1 MGANAL
7 NILVID
13 DQKHDFRL
21 VARALTRSNKTCK
34 VSWARRGEEALGQ
47 LQRKMFD
54 VAVLDYNLPG
64 MDGLETL
71 QKIRTFSQELPTIFI
86 TGSGDEQTAVRALKL
101 GANDYLVKDSTGNY
115 LDYLPT
121 IVHSTYRQLQEKR
134 LRQKVSDA
142 LKERDERLRATIASM
157 DDLVFVID
165 KNGDFMSYYQPP
177 GKNPLSATPEFFL
190 GQSYHQIL
198 PSHVSALIDVAME
211 DAGLSNE
218 PQHFEYSLESI
229 RKTFW
234 FSAKL
239 TLRKDRQNRFNG
251 ATIVVRDITEIKQ
264 AAELLRSYNAEL
276 EIRVQER
283 TRELTQANERLK
295 ELDILKTK
303 LIDDL
308 THELRTPITNFK
320 LYLDLMH
327 RNKQSDKFEQYHEVL
342 VAHTNRLEQLIE
354 DIVKYSQIPYGK
366 EAFSTVHINR
376 IAAQVIAWHQPQTQM
391 AGVQLMLETCA
402 ENAVCW
408 GNEQQLIT
416 MITNLVKNGV
426 NYTPKGSV
434 LVRISMD
441 DQNIILEVKDT
452 GIGIAEEEM
461 DLIFDRFY
469 RGKKVGQLTIPGSG
483 IGLALTKE
491 IVLQHKGTIRV
502 ESKVSEGTTFYVTLP
517 RADVAS
523 TKDLQANQ
531 QDASRSTEPKT
542 NNSFI
547 LLNGDAKYKQNGEH

>member
-13 DQKHDFRL
+13 DQKHDYRL
-21 VARALTRSNKTCK
+21 VARALTKSNKTCK
-34 VSWARRGEEALGQ
+34 ISWAKRGEDALGQ
-47 LQRKMFD
+47 LRAKSFD

-71 QKIRTFSQELPTIFI
+71 QRIRAMSEELPTIFI
-86 TGSGDEQTAVRALKL
+86 TGSGNEQTAVRALKL
-101 GANDYLVKDSTGNY
+101 GANEYLVKDSTGTY
-115 LDYLPT
+115 LDYLPI
-121 IVHSTYRQLQEKR
+121 IVQSTYRQLQEKR

-198 PSHVSALIDVAME
+198 PPHVSKLIDDAME
-211 DAGLSNE
+211 GAWNSNE
-218 PQHFEYSLESI
+218 PQLFEYPLESI
-229 RKTFW
+229 RATYW

-239 TLRKDRQNRFNG
+239 TLRKDRKNQFNG

-264 AAELLRSYNAEL
+264 AAELLRSYNSEL
-276 EIRVQER
+276 ERRVRER
-283 TRELTQANERLK
+283 TQELTKANERLQ
-295 ELDILKTK
+295 ELDRLKTK

-320 LYLDLMH
+320 LYLDLMN
-327 RNKQSDKFEQYHEVL
+327 RNKDKSKFEQYHEVL
-342 VAHTNRLEQLIE
+342 VAHTSRLEQLIE
-354 DIVKYSQIPYGK
+354 DIVKYSQIPSEK
-366 EAFSTVHINR
+366 AAFSTVHIDR
-376 IAAQVIAWHQPQTQM
+376 LAAQVVGWHQPQTHL
-391 AGVQLMLETCA
+391 AGIQLTLETA
-402 ENAVCW
+402 ADNAICW

-416 MITNLVKNGV
+416 LLTNLVKNAV
-426 NYTPKGSV
+426 NYTPQGNV
-434 LVRISMD
+434 TVRTSND
-441 DQNIILEVKDT
+441 DQNIFIDVSDT
-452 GIGIAEEEM
+452 GIGIAQEEL

-491 IVLQHKGTIRV
+491 IVLQHQGQIWV
-502 ESKVSEGTTFYVTLP
+502 ESVLNQGSTFHVVLP
-517 RADVAS
+517 RADRVNKTS
-523 TKDLQANQ
+523 F
-531 QDASRSTEPKT
+531 RS
-542 NNSFI
+542 
-547 LLNGDAKYKQNGEH
+547 NGHDSAAENGWSH

>member
-13 DQKHDFRL
+13 DQKHDYRL
-21 VARALTRSNKTCK
+21 VARALTKSNKACK
-34 VSWARRGEEALGQ
+34 VSWAKRGEEALGQ
-47 LQRKMFD
+47 LKEKLFD

-71 QKIRTFSQELPTIFI
+71 QKIRAMSQELPTIFI

-101 GANDYLVKDSTGNY
+101 GANDYLVKDSTGTY

-121 IVHSTYRQLQEKR
+121 VVHSTYRQLQEKK

-198 PSHVSALIDVAME
+198 PPHVSKLIDDAME
-211 DAGLSNE
+211 QAWNSNE
-218 PQHFEYSLESI
+218 PQQFEYALESI
-229 RKTFW
+229 RETYW

-239 TLRKDRQNRFNG
+239 TLRKDRHNQFNG

-264 AAELLRSYNAEL
+264 AAELLRTYNTEL
-276 EIRVQER
+276 ERRVQER
-283 TRELTQANERLK
+283 TLELTKANERLQ
-295 ELDILKTK
+295 ELDRLKTK

-320 LYLDLMH
+320 LYLDLMY
-327 RNKQSDKFEQYHEVL
+327 RNKDKSKFEQYHEVL

-354 DIVKYSQIPYGK
+354 DIVKYSQIPAGRG
-366 EAFSTVHINR
+366 AFSTVHINR
-376 IAAQVIAWHQPQTQM
+376 LAAQVIAWHQPQTQL
-391 AGVQLMLETCA
+391 AGVQLTLITDA
-402 ENAVCW
+402 ENAICW

-416 MITNLVKNGV
+416 MITNLVKNAV
-426 NYTPKGSV
+426 NYTPQGSV
-434 LVRISMD
+434 TVHTSSD
-441 DQNIILEVKDT
+441 TTNIFIEVTDT
-452 GIGIAEEEM
+452 GIGIAEEEL

-491 IVLQHKGTIRV
+491 IVLEHHGSIRV
-502 ESKVSEGTTFYVTLP
+502 ESQLGKGTTFYVSLP
-517 RADVAS
+517 RADMIDTGLFPANGHETGAVV
-523 TKDLQANQ
+523 QANG
-531 QDASRSTEPKT
+531 RSHHPG
-542 NNSFI
+542 
-547 LLNGDAKYKQNGEH
+547 NGTAAQPSTD

>member
-1 MGANAL
+1 MGVNAL

-21 VARALTRSNKTCK
+21 VARALTRNNKTCK
-34 VSWARRGEEALGQ
+34 VSWAKRGEDAIGQ
-47 LQRKMFD
+47 IKRNSFD

-71 QKIRTFSQELPTIFI
+71 QKIRAMTNELPTIFI
-86 TGSGDEQTAVRALKL
+86 TGSGDENTAVRALKL
-101 GANDYLVKDSTGNY
+101 GANDYLVKDSTGSY
-115 LDYLPT
+115 LDYLPN
-121 IVHSTYRQLQEKR
+121 IVYNSYHQLQEKR

-198 PSHVSALIDVAME
+198 PPHVSSMIDGAME
-211 DAGLSNE
+211 NAWNTNE
-218 PQHFEYSLESI
+218 PQQFEYPLDSA
-229 RKTFW
+229 RNKFW

-239 TLRKDRQNRFNG
+239 TLRKDKYNQFNG

-264 AAELLRSYNAEL
+264 AAELLQSYNAEL
-276 EIRVQER
+276 EKRVQER
-283 TRELTQANERLK
+283 TLELTKANKRLQ
-295 ELDILKTK
+295 ELDRLKTK

-320 LYLDLMH
+320 LYLDLIQ
-327 RNKQSDKFEQYHEVL
+327 RNKDEEKFEQYHEVL

-354 DIVKYSQIPYGK
+354 DIVKYSQMPSGS
-366 EAFSTVHINR
+366 ASFSKIYINR
-376 IAAQVIAWHQPQTQM
+376 IATQVIAWHQPQTQM
-391 AGVQLMLETCA
+391 AGVQLTLETDE
-402 ENAVCW
+402 ENPVCF

-416 MITNLVKNGV
+416 MMTNLVKNGV
-426 NYTPKGSV
+426 NYTPKGKV
-434 LVRISMD
+434 TVRVSSSESH
-441 DQNIILEVKDT
+441 ILIEVSDS
-452 GIGIAEEEM
+452 GIGIPKNEL

-469 RGKKVGQLTIPGSG
+469 RGQQVGQLTIPGSG

-491 IVLQHKGTIRV
+491 IVLQHNGDIWV
-502 ESKVSEGTTFYVTLP
+502 ESKPNEGTTFYISLP
-517 RADVAS
+517 RADLKGMELKPVM
-523 TKDLQANQ
+523 NQ
-531 QDASRSTEPKT
+531 NRD
-542 NNSFI
+542 I
-547 LLNGDAKYKQNGEH
+547 LINFDGSNHFH

>member
-1 MGANAL
+1 MGVNAL

-21 VARALTRSNKTCK
+21 VARALTRNNKTCK
-34 VSWARRGEEALGQ
+34 VSWAKRGEDAIGQ
-47 LQRKMFD
+47 IKRNSFD

-71 QKIRTFSQELPTIFI
+71 QKIRAMTNELPTIFI
-86 TGSGDEQTAVRALKL
+86 TGSGDENTAVRALKL
-101 GANDYLVKDSTGNY
+101 GANDYLVKDSTGSY
-115 LDYLPT
+115 LDYLPN
-121 IVHSTYRQLQEKR
+121 IVYNSYHQLQEKR

-198 PSHVSALIDVAME
+198 PPHVSSMIDGAME
-211 DAGLSNE
+211 NAWNTNE
-218 PQHFEYSLESI
+218 PQQFEYPLDSA
-229 RKTFW
+229 RNKFW

-239 TLRKDRQNRFNG
+239 TLRKDKYNQFNG

-264 AAELLRSYNAEL
+264 AAELLQSYNAEL
-276 EIRVQER
+276 EKRVQER
-283 TRELTQANERLK
+283 TLELTKANKRLQ
-295 ELDILKTK
+295 ELDRLKTK

-320 LYLDLMH
+320 LYLDLIQ
-327 RNKQSDKFEQYHEVL
+327 RNKDEEKFEQYHEVL

-354 DIVKYSQIPYGK
+354 DIVKYSQMPSGS
-366 EAFSTVHINR
+366 ASFSKIYINR
-376 IAAQVIAWHQPQTQM
+376 IATQVIAWHQPQTQM
-391 AGVQLMLETCA
+391 AGVQLTLETDE
-402 ENAVCW
+402 ENPVCF

-416 MITNLVKNGV
+416 MMTNLVKNGV
-426 NYTPKGSV
+426 NYTPKGKV
-434 LVRISMD
+434 TVRVSSSESH
-441 DQNIILEVKDT
+441 ILIEVSDS
-452 GIGIAEEEM
+452 GIGIPNNEL

-469 RGKKVGQLTIPGSG
+469 RGQQVGQLTIPGSG

-491 IVLQHKGTIRV
+491 IVLQHNGDIWV
-502 ESKVSEGTTFYVTLP
+502 ESKPNEGTTFYISLP
-517 RADVAS
+517 RADLKGMELKPVM
-523 TKDLQANQ
+523 NQ
-531 QDASRSTEPKT
+531 NRD
-542 NNSFI
+542 I
-547 LLNGDAKYKQNGEH
+547 LINFDGSNHFH

>member
-21 VARALTRSNKTCK
+21 VARALTRSNKTCR
-34 VSWARRGEEALGQ
+34 VSWARRGEDAIGQ
-47 LQRKMFD
+47 LKQKSFD
-54 VAVLDYNLPG
+54 VTVLDYNLPG

-71 QKIRTFSQELPTIFI
+71 QKIRAITNEMPTIFI

-101 GANDYLVKDSTGNY
+101 GANDYLVKDSTGDY

-121 IVHSTYRQLQEKR
+121 VVHSTYRQLQEKR

-157 DDLVFVID
+157 DDLVFVVD

-198 PSHVSALIDVAME
+198 PSHVSQLIDDAME
-211 DAGLSNE
+211 QAWTSNE
-218 PQHFEYSLESI
+218 PQHFEYALESI
-229 RKTFW
+229 RTTFW

-239 TLRKDRQNRFNG
+239 TLRKDRDNQFNG

-264 AAELLRSYNAEL
+264 ASELLRSYNSEL
-276 EIRVQER
+276 EKRVQER
-283 TRELTQANERLK
+283 TRELTKANEQLQELDRLK
-295 ELDILKTK
+295 SK

-320 LYLDLMH
+320 LYLDLMK
-327 RNKQSDKFEQYHEVL
+327 RNKNGDKFEHYHEVL

-354 DIVKYSQIPYGK
+354 DIVKYSQIPSGK
-366 EAFSTVHINR
+366 DKLSPVHINR
-376 IAAQVIAWHQPQTQM
+376 VAAQVIAWHQPQTQM
-391 AGVQLMLETCA
+391 AGVQLTLETDA
-402 ENAVCW
+402 ENAICW

-426 NYTPKGSV
+426 NYTPRGRVSV
-434 LVRISMD
+434 HTASD
-441 DQNIILEVKDT
+441 DKNIFIEVADT
-452 GIGIAEEEM
+452 GIGIAEEELN
-461 DLIFDRFY
+461 LIFDRFY
-469 RGKKVGQLTIPGSG
+469 RGKQIGQLTIPGSG

-491 IVLQHKGTIRV
+491 IVLQHNGTIRV
-502 ESKVSEGTTFYVTLP
+502 ESKLNEGTTFYVTLP
-517 RADVAS
+517 RADTIETELLHS
-523 TKDLQANQ
+523 Q
-531 QDASRSTEPKT
+531 QFEPFKSTEPHT
-542 NNSFI
+542 FSHTQP
-547 LLNGDAKYKQNGEH
+547 NGHH

>member
-13 DQKHDFRL
+13 DQKHDYRL
-21 VARALTRSNKTCK
+21 VARALTKSNKACK
-34 VSWARRGEEALGQ
+34 VSWAKRGEEALGQ
-47 LQRKMFD
+47 LKEKSFD

-71 QKIRTFSQELPTIFI
+71 QKIRAMSQELPTIFI

-101 GANDYLVKDSTGNY
+101 GANDYLVKDSTGTY

-121 IVHSTYRQLQEKR
+121 IVHSTYRQLQEKK

-198 PSHVSALIDVAME
+198 PPHVSKLIDDAME
-211 DAGLSNE
+211 EAGNSNE
-218 PQHFEYSLESI
+218 PQQFEYALESI
-229 RKTFW
+229 RETYW

-239 TLRKDRQNRFNG
+239 TLRKDRQNQFNG

-264 AAELLRSYNAEL
+264 AAELLRTYNTEL
-276 EIRVQER
+276 ERRVQER
-283 TRELTQANERLK
+283 TQELTKANERLQ
-295 ELDILKTK
+295 ELDRLKTK

-327 RNKQSDKFEQYHEVL
+327 RNKDKSKFEQYHEVL

-354 DIVKYSQIPYGK
+354 DIVKYSQIPAGRS
-366 EAFSTVHINR
+366 AFSTVHINR
-376 IAAQVIAWHQPQTQM
+376 LAAQVIAWHQPQTQL
-391 AGVQLMLETCA
+391 AGVQLTLITDA
-402 ENAVCW
+402 ENAICW

-416 MITNLVKNGV
+416 MITNLVKNAV
-426 NYTPKGSV
+426 NYTPQGSV
-434 LVRISMD
+434 TVHTSSD
-441 DQNIILEVKDT
+441 AHNIYIEVTDT
-452 GIGIAEEEM
+452 GIGIAEEELN
-461 DLIFDRFY
+461 LIFDRFY

-491 IVLQHKGTIRV
+491 VVLQHQGSIRV
-502 ESKVSEGTTFYVTLP
+502 ESLLGKGTTFYVSLP
-517 RADVAS
+517 RADMIDTGLFPQNGQQPLLTV
-523 TKDLQANQ
+523 QANG
-531 QDASRSTEPKT
+531 RSHHPH
-542 NNSFI
+542 
-547 LLNGDAKYKQNGEH
+547 NGTAD